1 MSLEHGERF
10 EECAGPV
17 ECRGFL
23 LLLAVVTLVVLAGLA
38 CFCAYPPSR
47 GAATG
52 DFTVRAVLPG
62 ADER

>member
-1 MSLEHGERF
+1 VSLEHGEPL
-10 EECAGPV
+10 EEGARPG
-17 ECRGFL
+17 ECRGFSL
-23 LLLAVVTLVVLAGLA
+23 LLIVVTLVVLAGLA
-38 CFCAYPPSR
+38 WFYAYSPSR